1 VKLLR
6 AIDVHLVDV
15 KEVVRTCR
23 KTGISEILSN
33 LKMRWDVIRLLAL
46 MRVLLIHK
54 ARLLFNLN
62 FKKCLVTVEV
72 LQHHLCNML
81 SH

>member
-1 VKLLR
+1 MKLLR

-33 LKMRWDVIRLLAL
+33 LIDAL
-46 MRVLLIHK
+46 GCYTTIG
-54 ARLLFNLN
+54 ADA
-62 FKKCLVTVEV
+62 CLVDP
-72 LQHHLCNML
+72 
-81 SH
+81 